1 MPPAVIQS
9 IPLLR
14 GLLPYLGGVILAL
27 FTPYL
32 GMWSVGLAG
41 LIWLAILGLTNKF
54 ANQRYRWAWLAGA
67 FLVTGFV
74 MLGFLRVH
82 QVDDQHD
89 PTHFRNKATSGDK
102 VLLKLIQP
110 PKPADQSVRLKT
122 EVIAVW
128 RDSNWLDTHG
138 KLLAYIEKDAV
149 AENLHYGDVILTEN
163 AFEPLKPPDNPKQF
177 NRKAFLSN
185 QQIYQQAFLDS
196 SQWTNTGINEGN
208 AAFKVIYDIR
218 QQCLDWL
225 SKAINNQDAY
235 AVAAALL
242 AGYKAEIDPDL
253 RSSYASTGA
262 MHVLAVSGLHV
273 GIIYLMLSYGLS
285 FLNVIPRGR
294 FIKLG
299 LIVLLLWVYACITG
313 LPSSVIR
320 ACTMFSF
327 VAIGSNLQRVTNIY
341 GSITA
346 SLFLLLL
353 INPYLLTQVGF
364 QLSYAAVLGIVFLQ
378 PRLYN
383 LFPQSRYWLVDKIW
397 AITAVS
403 IAAQLST
410 FPLTLFYFNQFP
422 TYFMISNLVVIPAA
436 MLIVPT
442 GFIFFLLKACSLDTV
457 SYLAGTLLDELLRHL
472 NFLIGQVE
480 ALPYSLIDQLYIS
493 TPTFYLIYLMI
504 IGLSLGLVFRYKKML
519 FTGMTAAIAVL
530 GVINYNQ
537 WQQRD
542 LQKLAYLKVDNAT
555 VLANLGG
562 SKVVL
567 KGPSKILQKENQVKF
582 FTYRFLWSNGLEKS
596 DIQKKPMPNKSPKK
610 PENFYDTLDKTHL
623 ATVKD
628 KRILLASEPLYWPDT
643 STCKLDVD
651 HLLITDDQALEPQ
664 HVKKYLDPELVVLGY
679 ELAPWTI
686 DKWEKAEHR
695 ASFTCYNLQKAGALV
710 KNL

>member
-1 MPPAVIQS
+1 MAHSVIQS

-14 GLLPYLGGVILAL
+14 GLLPYLGGVIVAL

-32 GMWSVGLAG
+32 EMWSVGLAG
-41 LIWLAILGLTNKF
+41 LVWLAILGLTNQF

-67 FLVTGFV
+67 VLIAGFA

-82 QVDDQHD
+82 QVDDQHE
-89 PTHFRNKATSGDK
+89 PMHFGNKASQEDK
-102 VLLKLIQP
+102 VLLKLLQR
-110 PKPADQSVRLKT
+110 PKPADQSVKLKT
-122 EVIAVW
+122 EVIGIW
-128 RDSNWLDTHG
+128 RDGNWLDTHG
-138 KLLAYIEKDAV
+138 KLLAYIDKDDAAEKLD
-149 AENLHYGDVILTEN
+149 YGDVILTEN
-163 AFEPLKPPDNPKQF
+163 NFEPLEPPDNPEQF

-185 QQIYQQAFLDS
+185 QQIYQQTFLDS
-196 SQWTNTGINEGN
+196 SKWTNTGINEGN
-208 AAFKVIYDIR
+208 AAFKIIYDIR
-218 QQCLDWL
+218 HQCLTWL
-225 SKAINNQDAY
+225 SKAVNNQDAY

-285 FLNVIPRGR
+285 FLNALPRGR

-299 LIVLLLWVYACITG
+299 VIVLLLWIYACVTG

-383 LFPQSRYWLVDKIW
+383 LFPKSRYWLVDKIW

-442 GFIFFLLKACSLDTV
+442 GFIFFLLKTCGLDNV
-457 SYLAGTLLDELLRHL
+457 GYLAGTLLDELLRHL

-504 IGLSLGLVFRYKKML
+504 IGFSIGLIFRYKTML
-519 FTGMTAAIAVL
+519 FTGMIAAIAVL
-530 GVINYNQ
+530 GLINYQQ
-537 WQQRD
+537 WQQRN
-542 LQKLAYLKVDNAT
+542 LQKLAYLKIDNAT
-555 VLANLGG
+555 VLANLGA
-562 SKVVL
+562 SKAIL
-567 KGPSKILQKENQVKF
+567 KGPPSVLKKENQVKF
-582 FTYRFLWSNGLEKS
+582 FTYRFLWSNGLKKS
-596 DIQKKPMPNKSPKK
+596 DIQKKPIPDKSSKNPK
-610 PENFYDTLDKTHL
+610 NFYDTLDQTYL
-623 ATVKD
+623 ATIRD

-643 STCKLDVD
+643 STCKLDID
-651 HLLITDDQALEPQ
+651 HLLLTDDKALEPQ
-664 HVKKYLDPELVVLGY
+664 HVKKYLRPELVVLGY

-695 ASFTCYNLQKAGALV
+695 ASFNCYNLQEAGALV